1 MAIITSIRER
11 SGVAIGVIAVGLILF
26 MVGGD
31 LLSPNSTLLGNNKQV
46 VGQISGDDIELRE
59 FSTIVENI
67 KANYPTPPNEQQ
79 MQGVRQAAWNE
90 MIYRIAYQRQ
100 MDELGITVTDEEM
113 TDIISG
119 NNIDPQFGR
128 YFVDSTGQ
136 VSKERINEYLSMLK
150 TQGANSQQYQQQVA
164 MEQQLKTSRGRV
176 KFENLI
182 SRTTYASNLE
192 GKKEYEKQNDKV
204 EIAYLNVPFY
214 AVADSLVDVSES
226 DIKSYYNNN
235 QHEFERKANRGIE
248 FVSFQVQPSDADKEV
263 LEGEMKDL
271 QRSFAKTTNDT
282 AFVDSHSEG
291 ATNLMTVNMT
301 GVPTYMIN
309 EDMAVD
315 QVYGPYF
322 AAGAYR
328 IYKVTGTSEDSIY
341 SARASHILFK
351 NDKDDAAAKKEALA
365 TLRKIQNGE
374 NFEELAKKVGDAAP
388 TTKANG
394 GDLNWFAKGRMV
406 KEFDQAVFG
415 ARRTGL
421 VNRLVKTQFGYHI
434 IKVTETKTKKMYD
447 LAIVEKKL
455 TPSDATIN
463 AAYRKASVFA
473 SSVKSGR
480 AAFEAKAD
488 EEKLFVEQAL
498 NIAPEATYI
507 NSLRGNSVRQVVRW
521 AYTEAGI
528 DDVSEVF
535 DLDDRFV
542 VATLMSS
549 REEGVA
555 DFAEVKNEAKVQA
568 TKAKKAEFIVNKL
581 NSLKGDLTDMAK
593 AYGNGAKTDIVN
605 ELSFSDISIQ
615 GIGIAPKTI
624 GTAFGLKEGA
634 TSAPI
639 VDENS
644 VVIVKVRKADKA
656 LESADY
662 TIYQRQVENQ
672 ATRYAFQNVLNAVTE
687 LSDVKDERYKFF

>member
-1 MAIITSIRER
+1 MAIITSIREK
-11 SGVAIGVIAVGLILF
+11 SGWAIGVIAVGLILF

-31 LLSPNSTLLGNNKQV
+31 LLSPNSTLLGNNKQI
-46 VGQISGDDIELRE
+46 VGEIGGDEIELRE
-59 FSTIVENI
+59 FSAIVENI

-90 MIYRIAYQRQ
+90 MIYRIAYKNQ
-100 MDELGITVTDEEM
+100 MDDLGITVTEEEM
-113 TDIISG
+113 SDIISG
-119 NNIDPQFGR
+119 NNIDPAFGQ
-128 YFVDSTGQ
+128 YFRDSTGQ
-136 VSKERINEYLSMLK
+136 VSKENIKQYLSMLK
-150 TQGANSQQYQQQVA
+150 TQGANSQQYQQFVNI
-164 MEQQLKTSRGRV
+164 EQQLRTSRGRI
-176 KFENLI
+176 KYENLI
-182 SRTTYASNLE
+182 SRTSYASDLE
-192 GKKEYEKQNDKV
+192 AKKEYEKQNDKV

-214 AVADSLVDVSES
+214 SVADSLVDVSDS
-226 DIKSYYNNN
+226 DIKAYYNNN

-248 FVSFQVQPSDADKEV
+248 FVSFSVKPSDSDKEM
-263 LEGEMKDL
+263 LEGELKDL
-271 QRSFAKTTNDT
+271 SRSFAKTSNDT

-291 ATNLMTVNMT
+291 ATNLMSVNMT
-301 GVPTYMIN
+301 GVPTYMLN
-309 EDMAVD
+309 EDITEG
-315 QVYGPYF
+315 QIYGPYF

-328 IYKVTGTSEDSIY
+328 IYKVIGTSEDSVY

-351 NDKDDAAAKKEALA
+351 NDKDDAAAKREALA

-374 NFEELAKKVGDAAP
+374 NFEDLAKKVGDAAP

-406 KEFDQAVFG
+406 KEFDQVVFG
-415 ARRTGL
+415 ARRAGL
-421 VNRLVKTQFGYHI
+421 VNKLVKTQFGYHI

-463 AAYRKASVFA
+463 EAYRKASVFA
-473 SSVKSGR
+473 STVKSGR
-480 AAFEAKAD
+480 DAFEAKAE
-488 EEKLFVEQAL
+488 EEKIFVEQAL
-498 NIAPEATYI
+498 NIAPEATFI

-521 AYTEAGI
+521 AYTEAQVN
-528 DDVSEVF
+528 DVSEVF

-568 TKAKKAEFIVNKL
+568 TKAKKAEYIVNKL
-581 NSLKGDLTDMAK
+581 SGLSGDLASIAK

-605 ELSFSDISIQ
+605 ELQFSDISIQ
-615 GIGIAPKTI
+615 GVGIAPKAI

-634 TSAPI
+634 TSTPI

-644 VVIVKVRKADKA
+644 VVIVKVRSAEKA
-656 LESADY
+656 LETADY
-662 TIYQRQVENQ
+662 TIYQNQVEQ
-672 ATRYAFQNVLNAVTE
+672 RSQRYAFNKILDAVTE